1 MTAGNFSKPPSQML
15 ADALAKQ
22 YVSVHIEQGVPLLDR
37 DVNLL
42 GDLLSALLQRIVR
55 RHIGDGVAGAPDATD
70 FAIQPNGNP
79 QDFAIRRGTYLAGG
93 MVVTLA
99 ADSSY
104 ASQPAPPGAA
114 PLPNLSA
121 RQAGDPDPR
130 TDTVYLDVWTDEI
143 DDTTDLGLGNADDV
157 GSLTSTRAKAQ
168 FLVRVAENATA
179 PPTEPAF
186 HSYVALAQL
195 VRPAAGNVSI
205 NDVRVTQLSIAR
217 MAQRM
222 TVIESALGPVI
233 DGVAP
238 NLVLAGQKNPMIVTG
253 RNLDLGGATV
263 MLGTMP
269 AIVATPTTSTQ
280 LAVTVPSSIAPGKY
294 SLTVQSAIGKTT
306 APVQVTVDTPPP
318 PPTFDTTTPIDPPHR
333 PTGQQILLHGSH
345 FASVNRITF
354 NVAPPVYALLGGDL
368 ISVTD
373 TLITVNVPDALSSQ
387 VGAAMTITASVDGV
401 PAMTGRTGT
410 LFTVDPQPAPA
421 FSPTGSQITTTP
433 TTNPVTQA
441 RGSPVTLHGTNF
453 GASTTTTAVTFHG
466 ANTVSAAS
474 TDFVSVSPTAI
485 VVKVPATLT
494 PNTKYQVGVT
504 VQGSSE
510 VLSADQLT
518 VT

>member
-1 MTAGNFSKPPSQML
+1 MTAGNFSKPPSQVL

-55 RHIGDGVAGAPDATD
+55 RHIGDGVAGASDAID

-79 QDFAIRRGTYLAGG
+79 QDFAIRSGTYLAGG
-93 MVVTLA
+93 TVVTLA
-99 ADSSY
+99 ADASY
-104 ASQPAPPGAA
+104 GTQVVPPGAA
-114 PLPNLSA
+114 ALPNLTA
-121 RQAGDPDPR
+121 RRVSDPDPR

-143 DDTTDLGLGNADDV
+143 DDKGDPGLGNTDDV
-157 GSLTSTRAKAQ
+157 GTLTSTRAKVQ
-168 FLVRVAENATA
+168 FLVRVAENAAT
-179 PPTEPAF
+179 PPPEPAL
-186 HSYVALAQL
+186 HSYVALAQ
-195 VRPAAGNVSI
+195 VIRPAAGNVSI
-205 NDVRVTQLSIAR
+205 IDARVTQLSIAR

-222 TVIESALGPVI
+222 TIIESALGPVI

-238 NLVLAGQKNPMIVTG
+238 NLVLPGQKNVMVVTG

-263 MLGTMP
+263 MLGTM
-269 AIVATPTTSTQ
+269 AAAVATPTAPTQ
-280 LAVTVPSSIAPGKY
+280 LKVSVPSSIAPGTY
-294 SLTVQSAIGKTT
+294 SLTVQTTIGKAT
-306 APVQVTVDTPPP
+306 APVPVTVDTPPP
-318 PPTFDTTTPIDPPHR
+318 PPTFDATAPIDPPHR
-333 PTGQQILLHGSH
+333 PTGQQILLHGAH
-345 FASVNRITF
+345 FTGVTRVTF
-354 NVAPPVYALLGGDL
+354 NVTPPVFALLGGDL

-387 VGAAMTITASVDGV
+387 VGASMTITASVDGV
-401 PAMTGRTGT
+401 PAMTGITGT

-421 FSPTGSQITTTP
+421 FSPTGSQIT
-433 TTNPVTQA
+433 PVTQA

-453 GASTTTTAVTFHG
+453 GTSATTTAVTFHG
-466 ANTVSAAS
+466 ANTVPVAS

-494 PNTKYQVGVT
+494 PNTKYKIGVT
-504 VQGSSE
+504 LQGYPE
-510 VLSADQLT
+510 VLSFDQLG